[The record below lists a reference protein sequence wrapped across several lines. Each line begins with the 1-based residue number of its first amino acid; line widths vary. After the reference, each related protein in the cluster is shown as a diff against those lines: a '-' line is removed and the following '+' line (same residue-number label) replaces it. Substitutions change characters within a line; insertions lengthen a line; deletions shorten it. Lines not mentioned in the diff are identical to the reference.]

1 MPTGHYVNVRKCY
14 DCNLTSDGCRSRQ
27 SAYRMC
33 VNIRSG
39 RNNISLLP
47 RVGVYPCRVTSGNE

>member
-1 MPTGHYVNVRKCY
+1 MPTGHYVNVRKY
-14 DCNLTSDGCRSRQ
+14 YESNVTSDGRRN
-27 SAYRMC
+27 AYRMC

-47 RVGVYPCRVTSGNE
+47 RVGVYTCRVTSGNE

>member
-1 MPTGHYVNVRKCY
+1 MPTEHYVNVRKGY
-14 DCNLTSDGCRSRQ
+14 DCDVTSDGRRQ
-27 SAYRMC
+27 RAYRMC

-47 RVGVYPCRVTSGNE
+47 RVGVYTCRVTSGNE